1 MFNSNYNNKKKKEWY
16 VIDAADK
23 ILGRL
28 SSKIVRYL
36 MGKHKIEYTPYID
49 IGDYVIVINS
59 KKIVVSGDKRKK
71 KIYYHHTG
79 YVGGLK
85 ALNFQWMIEHH
96 PNRVI
101 EIAVKGML
109 PKGPLGRI
117 MNRRLKVYP
126 EFEHIHAA
134 QTPKFLNFN

>member
-1 MFNSNYNNKKKKEWY
+1 MLKSNVVKKEWY
-16 VIDAADK
+16 IVDAKDK

-28 SSKIVRYL
+28 SSKIAKYL
-36 MGKHKIEYTPYID
+36 MGKHKIEYAPYLD

-59 KKIVVSGDKRKK
+59 NKIFVSGNKQSK
-71 KIYYHHTG
+71 KIYYRHTG

-85 ALNFQWMIEHH
+85 KLNFKWMMVHYPTKI
-96 PNRVI
+96 V

-117 MNRRLKVYP
+117 MNRRLKVYS
-126 EFEHIHAA
+126 ESTHKHMA
-134 QTPKFLNFN
+134 QMPKFLDCN